1 MKNLVLNFQLL
12 VTYTKFFMNYTYK
25 IICKYS
31 GIWRIFVNIWTSNAN
46 KKKIVP
52 MYSYNFLITIRITY
66 EELCIK
72 FSSILIGPKKI
83 YQHFKKKF

>member
-12 VTYTKFFMNYTYK
+12 AIYTKMLMNYT
-25 IICKYS
+25 
-31 GIWRIFVNIWTSNAN
+31 
-46 KKKIVP
+46 KIVP

-72 FSSILIGPKKI
+72 FSSIFIGPK
-83 YQHFKKKF
+83 